1 METEL
6 EDLYREAAAERDAL
20 RKKVKLLTQS
30 LLDALEGYRRI
41 HLITQG
47 VTSTLKNSLVGGEQK
62 VKKAG

>member
-47 VTSTLKNSLVGGEQK
+47 VTSTLKKSLVGGERK
-62 VKKAG
+62 AKKAG